1 MRKHAALVVLLFLA
15 AGASAAADRVLV
27 AAGVSYL
34 LPADPG
40 YKEIYGARAFYPEAW
55 AGVRV
60 IHGVHVMGGFG
71 WLRKNGTTPELELP
85 AKSTQTL
92 LWGGLGYVG
101 EVNRSI
107 LFKVEAGPARIGYK
121 EEALDLV
128 VSGSG
133 IGFHGGFGL
142 IFLGQTVFTALD
154 LGYIG
159 ASDTYEDVRIKLG
172 GFKATLSVGAR
183 F

>member
-1 MRKHAALVVLLFLA
+1 
-15 AGASAAADRVLV
+15 
-27 AAGVSYL
+27 
-34 LPADPG
+34 
-40 YKEIYGARAFYPEAW
+40 
-55 AGVRV
+55 
-60 IHGVHVMGGFG
+60 
-71 WLRKNGTTPELELP
+71 LP
-85 AKSTQTL
+85 AKSTQTF
-92 LWGGLGYVG
+92 LWAGLGYVG

-121 EEALDLV
+121 EEALDLD
-128 VSGSG
+128 VSGSA
-133 IGFHGGFGL
+133 IGFRGGFGL

-159 ASDTYEDVRIKLG
+159 ASDTFEDVRIKLG